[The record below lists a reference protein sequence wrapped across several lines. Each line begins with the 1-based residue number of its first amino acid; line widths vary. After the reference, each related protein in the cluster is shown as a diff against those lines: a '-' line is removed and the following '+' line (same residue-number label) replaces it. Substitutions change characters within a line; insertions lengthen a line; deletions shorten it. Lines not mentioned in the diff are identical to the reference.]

1 MKTEITVDSAVE
13 APHLRASAGSPEQSC
28 HQPSPL
34 SCGGPK
40 SRSDADQDN
49 APQQNVANA
58 QATPVEKPIVDPT
71 RPVTIL
77 ASVLNEIVAT
87 IAGLPPESGGLLG
100 GDRDE
105 QRITRYL
112 FDNSAGTSGATYSPD
127 TDVINAT
134 LDLWDEDGGDK
145 IIGFIH
151 SHPGGYGQ
159 PSPGDQVYAA
169 RILQAIPAMTRIFL
183 PIAVFKGRP
192 DSAEVEFLVRP
203 YVAFVGENGKVKI
216 EPVAITIM
224 GADGQM
230 EETVKSWSARVA
242 SPFRPAV
249 NAYADETFARVQ
261 DAYDIPLLR
270 ESRIVAVGA
279 GGAAEYIES
288 LARAGVGQFVL
299 IDPDVVSLTNL
310 ATQQTYRSDVGRFKV
325 EVLAERLRDIN
336 PNVEVVTLNAR
347 LDDLDDRLMKVL
359 LTGRIGD
366 TNVAPRQT
374 VLCGLTDFF
383 PAQARVNRL
392 ALQFGVPSMC
402 AQVYEAGRG
411 AEVTFTHPD
420 ITPAC
425 HRCALGARFK
435 AYEEGKTE
443 AVGSAGTPIF
453 ATTRLNAIKGFV
465 TLGLLHAGSNHPRWG
480 QMIKAAANRNLV
492 MIRMAPDFASH
503 LGLDV
508 FERTFGDANG
518 RIYFDETIWT
528 TITPDNGKD
537 GTDLCPDCGGTGRLG
552 DARGSYLDTI
562 TGEKRELA
570 AMLRRFVSRRDA
582 AIPEVRA

>member
-1 MKTEITVDSAVE
+1 MKNEIAVGSADNT
-13 APHLRASAGSPEQSC
+13 PCLRASARVDMENAMTEDTQKTAN
-28 HQPSPL
+28 
-34 SCGGPK
+34 PK
-40 SRSDADQDN
+40 SDSSQ
-49 APQQNVANA
+49 
-58 QATPVEKPIVDPT
+58 EIVDDPT

-77 ASVLNEIVAT
+77 ASVLDEIVAT
-87 IAGLPPESGGLLG
+87 IAARPPESGGLLG
-100 GDRDE
+100 GNRDA

-112 FDNSAGTSGATYSPD
+112 FDDSAGTSRATYSPN
-127 TDVINAT
+127 TEVINAT

-159 PSPGDQVYAA
+159 PSPGDQIYAA
-169 RILQAIPAMTRIFL
+169 RILRAIPAMTRLFL
-183 PIAVFKGRP
+183 PIAVFRGQP
-192 DSAEVEFLVRP
+192 DGTEVEFLIRP
-203 YVAFVGENGKVKI
+203 YVAFISENGKVQV
-216 EPVAITIM
+216 EPVAITIT
-224 GADGQM
+224 GVEGQT
-230 EETVKSWSARVA
+230 EQTVKAWSARVA
-242 SPFRPAV
+242 SPFRPPV
-249 NAYADETFARVQ
+249 NAYADETFTRVQ
-261 DAYDIPLLR
+261 DAYDISLVR

-288 LARAGVGQFVL
+288 LARAGIGQFVL
-299 IDPDVVSLTNL
+299 IDPDIVSLTNL
-310 ATQQTYRSDVGRFKV
+310 ATQQTYRSDIGRFKV

-347 LDDLDDRLMKVL
+347 LDELDDRLMKVL

-366 TNVAPRQT
+366 TNVAPRRT

-435 AYEEGKTE
+435 AYEEGRTD

-453 ATTRLNAIKGFV
+453 ATTRLNATKGFV
-465 TLGLLHAGSNHPRWG
+465 TLALLHAGGNHPRWG
-480 QMIKAAANRNLV
+480 ELLRPVANRNLV
-492 MIRMAPDFASH
+492 MIRMSPDFSVQ

-508 FERTFGDANG
+508 FERTLGTANG
-518 RIYFDETIWT
+518 NVYFDETIWT
-528 TITPDNGKD
+528 VITPDDGKD
-537 GTDLCPDCGGTGRLG
+537 GADLCPECGGTGRLR
-552 DARGSYLDTI
+552 DAKGSYRDTI
-562 TGEKRELA
+562 TGKKLEWYQCRGLPS
-570 AMLRRFVSRRDA
+570 LRSYGPPSTPRSSLNV
-582 AIPEVRA
+582 IV

>member
-1 MKTEITVDSAVE
+1 MESAMTEDTQKKTDKAVE
-13 APHLRASAGSPEQSC
+13 PAK
-28 HQPSPL
+28 QP
-34 SCGGPK
+34 
-40 SRSDADQDN
+40 
-49 APQQNVANA
+49 VA
-58 QATPVEKPIVDPT
+58 DPT

-77 ASVLNEIVAT
+77 ASVLDEIVAT
-87 IAGLPPESGGLLG
+87 IAAHPPESGGLLG
-100 GDRDE
+100 GDRDG

-112 FDNSAGTSGATYSPD
+112 FDNSAGTSGATYSPN
-127 TDVINAT
+127 TEIINST

-151 SHPGGYGQ
+151 SHPGGYDQ

-169 RILQAIPAMTRIFL
+169 RILQAIPAMSRILL
-183 PIAVFKGRP
+183 PIAVFRGRP
-192 DSAEVEFLVRP
+192 YSAEVEFLIKP
-203 YVAFVGENGKVKI
+203 FAAFIAEDGRVKV
-216 EPVAITIM
+216 EPVSMTILD
-224 GADGQM
+224 ADGKIQQ
-230 EETVKSWSARVA
+230 TVKAWSARVH
-242 SPFRPAV
+242 SPFRPLV

-261 DAYDIPLLR
+261 DAYDIPLMR
-270 ESRIVAVGA
+270 ESRIAAVGV

-299 IDPDVVSLTNL
+299 IDQDVISLTNL

-325 EVLAERLRDIN
+325 EVLAQRVRDIN
-336 PNVEVVTLNAR
+336 PNAEVVTLNAR
-347 LDDLDDRLMKVL
+347 LDDLDDGLMKVL

-366 TNVAPRQT
+366 TNVAPRKT

-435 AYEEGKTE
+435 AYEEGKIE

-465 TLGLLHAGSNHPRWG
+465 TLALLHAGGSHPRWG
-480 QMIKAAANRNLV
+480 ELLRPVANRNLV
-492 MIRMAPDFASH
+492 MIRMSPDFASR

-508 FERTFGDANG
+508 FERAFGAAND
-518 RIYFDETIWT
+518 RVYFDETIWT
-528 TITPDNGKD
+528 TITPDDGKD
-537 GTDLCPDCGGTGRLG
+537 GTDFCPECSGTGRLR
-552 DARGSYLDTI
+552 DAKGSYRDTI
-562 TGEKRELA
+562 TGEKLEWYHFRGFPPLNTYRVPSTPKHSSSVVVQA
-570 AMLRRFVSRRDA
+570 
-582 AIPEVRA
+582 

>member
-1 MKTEITVDSAVE
+1 MKTLNEVGSLETCGTESVE
-13 APHLRASAGSPEQSC
+13 SSSTCTLSQSYTIPAPPPLRTSAGEESETVVTDQPRQTAEQKAE
-28 HQPSPL
+28 P
-34 SCGGPK
+34 
-40 SRSDADQDN
+40 
-49 APQQNVANA
+49 APQSGA
-58 QATPVEKPIVDPT
+58 DPT

-77 ASVLNEIVAT
+77 ASVLDEIVAT
-87 IAGLPPESGGLLG
+87 IAAQPPESGGLLG
-100 GDRDE
+100 GSRDE

-112 FDNSAGTSGATYSPD
+112 FDNLAGTSGATYSPN
-127 TDVINAT
+127 TDVINTT

-151 SHPGGYGQ
+151 SHPGGYDQ
-159 PSPGDQVYAA
+159 PSPGDLAYAA

-183 PIAVFKGRP
+183 PIAVFRGQR
-192 DSAEVEFLVRP
+192 DCAEVEFLIRP
-203 YVAFVGENGKVKI
+203 YVAFVAENGKVKAA
-216 EPVAITIM
+216 PVSITIV
-224 GADGQM
+224 GAEGQT
-230 EETVKSWSARVA
+230 EETVQFWSTRVA
-242 SPFRPAV
+242 SPFRPPV
-249 NAYADETFARVQ
+249 NAYKDETFVRVQ
-261 DAYDIPLLR
+261 DAYDIPLMR
-270 ESRIVAVGA
+270 KSRIVAVGV

-288 LARAGVGQFVL
+288 LARAGIGQFVL
-299 IDPDVVSLTNL
+299 IDPDIVSLTNL

-359 LTGRIGD
+359 LTGRIGETD
-366 TNVAPRQT
+366 VAPRQT

-435 AYEEGKTE
+435 AYEEGKVE
-443 AVGSAGTPIF
+443 VVGSAGTPIF

-465 TLGLLHAGSNHPRWG
+465 TLALLHAGSGHPRWG
-480 QMIKAAANRNLV
+480 RLLEPVAARNLV
-492 MIRMAPDFASH
+492 MIRMSPDFAAQ

-508 FERTFGDANG
+508 FERTFGTTNG
-518 RIYFDETIWT
+518 NVYFDETIWT
-528 TITPDNGKD
+528 AITPDDGKD
-537 GTDLCPDCGGTGRLG
+537 GADLCPECGGTGCLR
-552 DARGSYLDTI
+552 DAKGTYRDTI
-562 TGEKRELA
+562 TGKKLEWYQCRGFPS
-570 AMLRRFVSRRDA
+570 LRICR
-582 AIPEVRA
+582 

>member
-1 MKTEITVDSAVE
+1 MTEDTATTDA
-13 APHLRASAGSPEQSC
+13 AAKAQ
-28 HQPSPL
+28 
-34 SCGGPK
+34 GGRP
-40 SRSDADQDN
+40 R
-49 APQQNVANA
+49 
-58 QATPVEKPIVDPT
+58 DPT

-77 ASVLNEIVAT
+77 SSVLNEILAT
-87 IAGLPPESGGLLG
+87 IATLPPESGGLLG
-100 GDRDE
+100 GDRDG

-112 FDNSAGTSGATYSPD
+112 FDGSAGTSGATYTPN
-127 TDVINAT
+127 TDVINT
-134 LDLWDEDGGDK
+134 ILDQWDDDGGDK

-151 SHPGGYGQ
+151 SHPGGYAQ

-169 RILQAIPAMTRIFL
+169 NILKAIPAMDRIFL
-183 PIAVFKGRP
+183 PIAVFRGKP
-192 DSAEVEFLVRP
+192 ESAECEFLMKS
-203 YVAFVGENGKVKI
+203 YVAFVGDNGKVRV
-216 EPVAITIM
+216 EAAPLTVVNASDGTEQTIK
-224 GADGQM
+224 
-230 EETVKSWSARVA
+230 TWSAHVP
-242 SPFRPAV
+242 SPFRSKET
-249 NAYADETFARVQ
+249 AYEDNTFARVQ

-279 GGAAEYIES
+279 GGAADYIEC

-299 IDPDVVSLTNL
+299 IDPDTVSLTNL
-310 ATQQTYRSDVGRFKV
+310 ATQQTYRRDIGRTKV
-325 EVLAERLRDIN
+325 KVIAKRLRDIN
-336 PNVEVVTLNAR
+336 PNAEVVTLNAR

-359 LTGRIGD
+359 ITGQIGD
-366 TNVAPRQT
+366 TNVTPRRT

-435 AYEEGKTE
+435 AYEQGQVET
-443 AVGSAGTPIF
+443 VGSAGTPIF
-453 ATTRLNAIKGFV
+453 ATTRLNAIKGLV
-465 TLGLLHAGSNHPRWG
+465 TLALLHTGGDHPRWG
-480 QMIKAAANRNLV
+480 RLLQPVANRNLV
-492 MIRMAPDFASH
+492 MIRLAPDFAAH

-528 TITPDNGKD
+528 TITPDDGKNGA
-537 GTDLCPDCGGTGRLG
+537 DLCPDCGGTGRLG
-552 DARGSYLDTI
+552 DAKGSYRDTI
-562 TGEKRELA
+562 TGEKSERFCGLP
-570 AMLRRFVSRRDA
+570 LRVYRRSPA
-582 AIPEVRA
+582 GKRSARLIGQA

>member
-1 MKTEITVDSAVE
+1 MKTEITVDSAAE
-13 APHLRASAGSPEQSC
+13 APHLRASAREPEQSF
-28 HQPSPL
+28 HQPPSL
-34 SCGGPK
+34 SCDE
-40 SRSDADQDN
+40 SRNRSVAEQDN
-49 APQQNVANA
+49 VPQRNIVDA
-58 QATPVEKPIVDPT
+58 QAEPAEKPVVDQT

-77 ASVLNEIVAT
+77 ASVLDEIVAT
-87 IAGLPPESGGLLG
+87 IAAQPPESGGLLG
-100 GDRDE
+100 GSRDE
-105 QRITRYL
+105 QRITRYF
-112 FDNSAGTSGATYSPD
+112 FDKSAGTSGATYSPN

-134 LDLWDEDGGDK
+134 LDLWDEDGGNK
-145 IIGFIH
+145 IIGFVH
-151 SHPGGYGQ
+151 SHPDGCDH
-159 PSPGDQVYAA
+159 PSPGDRVYAA

-183 PIAVFKGRP
+183 PIAVFRGQT
-192 DSAEVEFLVRP
+192 DSTEVEFLIRP
-203 YVAFVGENGKVKI
+203 YVAFVGENGKVRV
-216 EPVAITIM
+216 EPVAMTIV
-224 GADGQM
+224 GVDGQT
-230 EETVKSWSARVA
+230 ERTLKSWSVRVA
-242 SPFRPAV
+242 SPFRRPV
-249 NAYADETFARVQ
+249 NAYADETFVRVQ

-279 GGAAEYIES
+279 GGSAEYIES
-288 LARAGVGQFVL
+288 LARSGVGQFVL

-310 ATQQTYRSDVGRFKV
+310 ATQQTYRSDIGRFKV
-325 EVLAERLRDIN
+325 DVLAERLRDIN

-366 TNVAPRQT
+366 TNVAPRHT

-443 AVGSAGTPIF
+443 VVGSAGTPIF
-453 ATTRLNAIKGFV
+453 ATTRLNAIKGFA
-465 TLGLLHAGSNHPRWG
+465 TLALLHAGSVHPRWG
-480 QMIKAAANRNLV
+480 RLLEPVADRNLV
-492 MIRMAPDFASH
+492 MIRMSPDFAAR

-508 FERTFGDANG
+508 FERTFGMAN
-518 RIYFDETIWT
+518 RNVYFDETIWT
-528 TITPDNGKD
+528 AITPDDGKD
-537 GTDLCPDCGGTGRLG
+537 GADLCPECGGTGRLR
-552 DARGSYLDTI
+552 DAKGSYQDTI
-562 TGEKRELA
+562 TGKKWGL
-570 AMLRRFVSRRDA
+570 LRGFLCG
-582 AIPEVRA
+582 

>member
-1 MKTEITVDSAVE
+1 MNAESAKNM
-13 APHLRASAGSPEQSC
+13 ADNPQRLSASAGEELETPMAEETQR
-28 HQPSPL
+28 PL
-34 SCGGPK
+34 EHK
-40 SRSDADQDN
+40 ADALRRTD
-49 APQQNVANA
+49 A
-58 QATPVEKPIVDPT
+58 DPT
-71 RPVTIL
+71 RPITIL
-77 ASVLNEIVAT
+77 APVLDEIVAT
-87 IAGLPPESGGLLG
+87 IAAQPPESGGLLG
-100 GDRDE
+100 GSRDE
-105 QRITRYL
+105 QRISRYL
-112 FDNSAGTSGATYSPD
+112 FDNSAGTSGATYSPN

-134 LDLWDEDGGDK
+134 LDLWDDNGGDK

-151 SHPGGYGQ
+151 SHPGGYDQ

-169 RILQAIPAMTRIFL
+169 RILQAIPAMARIFL

-192 DSAEVEFLVRP
+192 DSAEVEFLIKP
-203 YVAFVGENGKVKI
+203 YVAFVAENGKVKV
-216 EPVAITIM
+216 EPVAITILS
-224 GADGQM
+224 ADGETEQ
-230 EETVKSWSARVA
+230 TVKTWSARVA
-242 SPFRPAV
+242 SPFRPPV

-261 DAYDIPLLR
+261 DAYDLPLMR

-336 PNVEVVTLNAR
+336 PNAEVVTLNAR
-347 LDDLDDRLMKVL
+347 LDDLDDHLMKVL

-374 VLCGLTDFF
+374 ILCGLTDFF

-435 AYEEGKTE
+435 AYEEGKAE
-443 AVGSAGTPIF
+443 AVGSVGTPIF

-465 TLGLLHAGSNHPRWG
+465 TLALLHIGSGHPRWG
-480 QMIKAAANRNLV
+480 RLLQPVANRNLV
-492 MIRMAPDFASH
+492 MIRMSPDFSAR

-508 FERTFGDANG
+508 FERTFGAANKS
-518 RIYFDETIWT
+518 IYFDETIWT
-528 TITPDNGKD
+528 AITPDDGKD
-537 GTDLCPDCGGTGRLG
+537 RAELCPECEGTGCLR
-552 DARGSYLDTI
+552 DAKGSYRDTV
-562 TGEKRELA
+562 TGQKLEWYHCRGLPP
-570 AMLRRFVSRRDA
+570 LRVHRPTSAPRTPVNVVA
-582 AIPEVRA
+582 

>member
-1 MKTEITVDSAVE
+1 MKKETAVDSADNTQR
-13 APHLRASAGSPEQSC
+13 LRASARVQMENAMTEDTQKTANPTIE
-28 HQPSPL
+28 PS
-34 SCGGPK
+34 
-40 SRSDADQDN
+40 QET
-49 APQQNVANA
+49 V
-58 QATPVEKPIVDPT
+58 VDPT

-77 ASVLNEIVAT
+77 ASVLDEIVAT
-87 IAGLPPESGGLLG
+87 IAARPPESGGLLG
-100 GDRDE
+100 GNRNE
-105 QRITRYL
+105 QRISRYL
-112 FDNSAGTSGATYSPD
+112 FDNSAGTSGATYSPN
-127 TDVINAT
+127 TGVVNAT
-134 LDLWDEDGGDK
+134 LDMWDEDGGDK

-169 RILQAIPAMTRIFL
+169 RILQAIPAMTRLFL
-183 PIAVFKGRP
+183 PIAVFRGQP
-192 DSAEVEFLVRP
+192 DSAEAEFLIRP
-203 YVAFVGENGKVKI
+203 YVAFIAENGKVQV

-224 GADGQM
+224 GVEGETEQ
-230 EETVKSWSARVA
+230 TVKSWSVRVT
-242 SPFRPAV
+242 SPFHPPV
-249 NAYADETFARVQ
+249 NAYSDETFARVQ
-261 DAYDIPLLR
+261 DAYDIPLVR
-270 ESRIVAVGA
+270 ESRIIAVGA

-299 IDPDVVSLTNL
+299 IDPDIVSLTNL
-310 ATQQTYRSDVGRFKV
+310 ATQQTYRSDLGRFKV

-347 LDDLDDRLMKVL
+347 LDDLDDRLMKTL

-366 TNVAPRQT
+366 TNVAPRRT

-392 ALQFGVPSMC
+392 ALQFAIPSMC

-435 AYEEGKTE
+435 AYEDGRTD

-465 TLGLLHAGSNHPRWG
+465 TLALLHAGGSHHRWG
-480 QMIKAAANRNLV
+480 ELLRPVANRNLV
-492 MIRMAPDFASH
+492 MIRMSPDFSAR

-508 FERTFGDANG
+508 FERTFGTANG
-518 RIYFDETIWT
+518 NVYFDETIWT
-528 TITPDNGKD
+528 LISPDDGKNGA
-537 GTDLCPDCGGTGRLG
+537 DLCPECGGTGRLR
-552 DARGSYLDTI
+552 DAKGSYRDTI
-562 TGEKRELA
+562 TGKKLEWYQCRGLPPLHSYRPPSA
-570 AMLRRFVSRRDA
+570 PRSSFNV
-582 AIPEVRA
+582 IV